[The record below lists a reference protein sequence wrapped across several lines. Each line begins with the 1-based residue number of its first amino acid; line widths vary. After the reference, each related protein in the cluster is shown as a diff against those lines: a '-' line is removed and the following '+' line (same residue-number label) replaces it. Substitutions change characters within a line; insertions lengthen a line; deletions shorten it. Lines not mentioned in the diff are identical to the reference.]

1 MIILLQIFLNC
12 YYYYT
17 FRHNIS
23 VRKIKPNP
31 AFTLLNL
38 YTIQFTVRSKPTQ
51 RPKPSPLTLNT
62 VDNSRNKTRQNT
74 LFFPPEQPP
83 LDEAKYPLNQ
93 GILLPGAKGKPQY
106 PRPPRRR
113 RCTKTRKRGGWIG
126 SQWMH
131 AHLPDLKSARSKS
144 RYGRGTATR
153 GGEGIKRQSDSAGF
167 PRCSPPLDF

>member
-74 LFFPPEQPP
+74 LFFPPNNHHSTRQNTH
-83 LDEAKYPLNQ
+83 L
-93 GILLPGAKGKPQY
+93 
-106 PRPPRRR
+106 
-113 RCTKTRKRGGWIG
+113 TKEYFYFRGERKATISTSTSSKTVHKDTEKRG
-126 SQWMH
+126 MNRL
-131 AHLPDLKSARSKS
+131 AMNARAPPGFKICSLQIALRS
-144 RYGRGTATR
+144 RDSDAGGRR
-153 GGEGIKRQSDSAGF
+153 D
-167 PRCSPPLDF
+167 

>member
-74 LFFPPEQPP
+74 LFFPPNNHHSTRQNTHLTKEYFYQGRKESHNIHVH
-83 LDEAKYPLNQ
+83 LVEDGAQRHGKEGDE
-93 GILLPGAKGKPQY
+93 
-106 PRPPRRR
+106 
-113 RCTKTRKRGGWIG
+113 
-126 SQWMH
+126 
-131 AHLPDLKSARSKS
+131 SARNECTRTS
-144 RYGRGTATR
+144 R
-153 GGEGIKRQSDSAGF
+153 I
-167 PRCSPPLDF
+167 